1 MNAPTT
7 ATMATLAQ
15 LHALLPGSTLVGD
28 GAIAVGRVTSDSRAA
43 QPGDLFV
50 ALAGDR
56 FDGHDFLAQARAA
69 GAVAALAA
77 RGLDAQALPGLLVAD
92 TLEALQ
98 QLAAAWRRRLD
109 LPLVAVTG
117 SNGKTTVTQMTA
129 SILRAWLGDAAFATA
144 GNLNNHIGVPLTL
157 LALRPH
163 HRAGVVE
170 LGMNHPGEIALLAR
184 LAQPTVVLVN
194 NAQREHQEF
203 MASVEAVARE
213 NGSAIDALPPTGTAV
228 YPADDAFAPLW
239 HTMAGRRAQSTFVLD
254 GGRDAAADV
263 VAEAAWVGEGDA
275 AHWAIVL
282 HTPAGSTA
290 TTLRLA
296 GRYNA
301 KNAAAA
307 TACALAVGAPL
318 DAVARGLA
326 AFEPVRGRSQRR
338 TLRLDGRAVTLIDD
352 SYNANPDSV
361 RAAVDVLADL
371 PAPRWLVLGEMGE
384 VGAQGPQFHAEVGA
398 WAHERGVE
406 HLWTAGAQGAHAAQA
421 FGAGARHFDRV
432 EDLVAALGARPPAA
446 TIVVKG
452 SRFMRMERVVQALV
466 EAADAAGGGA

>member
-1 MNAPTT
+1 M

-28 GAIAVGRVTSDSRAA
+28 GAIAIGRVTSDSRAV

-50 ALAGDR
+50 ALAGER

-69 GAVAALAA
+69 GAAAALAA
-77 RGLDAQALPGLLVAD
+77 RGLDAPGLPGLLVAD

-98 QLAAAWRRRLD
+98 QLGAAWRRRLD
-109 LPLVAVTG
+109 LPLIAVTG

-157 LALRPH
+157 LALREH
-163 HRAGVVE
+163 HRAAVVE

-213 NGSAIDALPPTGTAV
+213 NGSAIDALPPSGVAV

-254 GGRDAAADV
+254 GGGAAADV
-263 VAEAAWVGEGDA
+263 IAEAAWVGEGEG
-275 AHWAIVL
+275 AHWALAL
-282 HTPAGSTA
+282 HTPAGTTT

-296 GRYNA
+296 GRHNA

-307 TACALAVGAPL
+307 AACALAVGAPL

-371 PAPRWLVLGEMGE
+371 PGPRWLVLGEMGE
-384 VGAQGPQFHAEVGA
+384 VGAQGPRFHAEVGA
-398 WAHERGVE
+398 WARERGVDA
-406 HLWTAGAQGAHAAQA
+406 LWTAGAQCAHAAQA

-452 SRFMRMERVVQALV
+452 SRFMRMERAVQALV
-466 EAADAAGGGA
+466 QAAEAVGGGA

>member
-1 MNAPTT
+1 MSPMT
-7 ATMATLAQ
+7 TLAQ
-15 LHALLPGSTLVGD
+15 AQALLPGSTLVGD
-28 GAIAVGRVTSDSRAA
+28 GAIAIGRVTSDSRTVA
-43 QPGDLFV
+43 PGDLFV
-50 ALAGDR
+50 ALKGER
-56 FDGHDFLAQARAA
+56 FDGHEFLAQARAG
-69 GAVAALAA
+69 GAAAALAE
-77 RGLDAQALPGLLVAD
+77 RGLDAQAMPGVLVAD
-92 TLEALQ
+92 TLAALQ
-98 QLAAAWRRRLD
+98 QLGAAWRRRLD

-129 SILRAWLGDAAFATA
+129 SILRAWLGDGAFSTV

-157 LALRPH
+157 LALREH

-213 NGSAIDALPPTGTAV
+213 NGSAIDALPPSGTAV
-228 YPADDAFAPLW
+228 YPADDAFASLW
-239 HTMAGRRAQSTFVLD
+239 RTMAGPRAQLTFALD
-254 GGRDAAADV
+254 DAGVAADV
-263 VAEAAWVGEGDA
+263 IAEAAWVGEGEGA
-275 AHWAIVL
+275 RWALTL
-282 HTPAGSTA
+282 HTPAGTTTA
-290 TTLRLA
+290 TLPMA
-296 GRYNA
+296 GRHNA

-338 TLRLDGRAVTLIDD
+338 TLRLDGRVVTLIDD
-352 SYNANPDSV
+352 SYNANPDSA
-361 RAAVDVLADL
+361 RAAVDALVDL

-384 VGAQGPQFHAEVGA
+384 VGEQGPRFHAEVGA
-398 WAHERGVE
+398 YARERGVDA
-406 HLWTAGAQGAHAAQA
+406 LWTAGAQCAHAAQA

-432 EDLVAALGARPPAA
+432 DELLAALARGPSAA

-466 EAADAAGGGA
+466 QAADAAGGGA